1 MANITGGGLRNL
13 IRLKKGLEYRIEE
26 RQAPHEVFSLLQEL
40 GNVEDREMYQT
51 FNMGMG
57 YAIIAPEGEAKGI
70 IQTIKR
76 SGHASKVVGSV
87 ARSKATK
94 ATLPELGL
102 SYDKY

>member
-1 MANITGGGLRNL
+1 M
-13 IRLKKGLEYRIEE
+13 
-26 RQAPHEVFSLLQEL
+26 

-57 YAIIAPEGEAKGI
+57 FAVVAPEGEAKGI
-70 IQTIKR
+70 IQTMKKA
-76 SGHASKVVGSV
+76 GHQSKIVGTIV
-87 ARSKATK
+87 KSKATK